1 MIIQNAV
8 TCQICGDFIF
18 SRHRHDYA
26 SCQCGNVSVDGGRD
40 YIRRTYI
47 KENSFTEESWEF
59 DTAVYQRCVKAAQ
72 QAIDTG
78 RNADGITNAIFREL
92 KEFLS

>member
-18 SRHRHDYA
+18 FLGIGMTIFVS
-26 SCQCGNVSVDGGRD
+26 GNVSDGGRD

-78 RNADGITNAIFREL
+78 KKCRRHNQCYL
-92 KEFLS
+92 